1 MTGLIIFCVVAIVA
15 AAWVLF
21 QTARKTET
29 EDAVEIPSQVT
40 NEEEKPK
47 EAVASAW
54 QIRPD
59 TWYVCTNDCNY
70 KYHFYKE
77 GEMYLGA
84 DIDPHLEQAYKNFRE
99 ATDEE
104 IEEHTSFIPT
114 PEPTPE
120 PAPEPE
126 PEPEPEHDDRL
137 DGVLKQFE
145 DIVSVPRDGL
155 TYAFL
160 YATFKELVD
169 QWANYTSPNGLPLLL
184 RKELFHTFYDYHSE
198 KEGRFFPD
206 SPAYETITGFMVAL
220 MLGGLRPQ
228 DRTEIMKRGY
238 EFGGYTKEA
247 DCYGYAWDEDP
258 TNLRVFA
265 ASVLAA
271 MLGKKRPNTEAM
283 MVECGGIMYTK
294 TLDELA
300 DGKRDCV
307 GRDDFFIDFREFM
320 PTAPG
325 PYAPGYTDRPDTTY
339 PHEEKEA
346 NGNLKTDLD
355 IHRFVCET
363 FNLGDTLFFQRTVQ
377 AIADKEGEMTHL
389 FGETHTVDDPRYGM
403 MRFAPVF
410 GRLNIG
416 KTIATDGHIARLCA
430 ATQAASNSARGI
442 LQTATLFSP
451 KQYGRLRPGCSWS
464 QEARKHSATHDRL
477 NVLANFYIEDGDGCP
492 TGYYDADGRWVHPEQ
507 CASPEQ
513 YEEMAKNNLYA
524 NSYPSGHA
532 SGIMGVAL
540 ALIELMPDKADAIL
554 AAAFDFSQS
563 RSITRYHWMS
573 DILNGLVVGCCQ
585 YFVSRAASD
594 FSDMLEAA
602 DKETQTL

>member
-29 EDAVEIPSQVT
+29 EDAVDIPSQVT
-40 NEEEKPK
+40 NEEEKLK
-47 EAVASAW
+47 EAAASGALA
-54 QIRPD
+54 IRPD

-114 PEPTPE
+114 PEPKPEPTPE

-126 PEPEPEHDDRL
+126 PKHDDRL
-137 DGVLKQFE
+137 DEILMEFK
-145 DIVSVPRDGL
+145 DIVYVPRESL
-155 TYAFL
+155 TYAFMSTAL
-160 YATFKELVD
+160 DELIT
-169 QWANYTSPNGLPLLL
+169 QWHEHRSLNGLPVLM
-184 RKELFHTFYDYHSE
+184 RKELYQAIYDYYNE
-198 KEGRFFPD
+198 NETLPTD
-206 SPAYETITGFMVAL
+206 LAYDTMTGFMVAL

-247 DCYGYAWDEDP
+247 DIYGYAWDEDP

-265 ASVLAA
+265 ATVLAA

-325 PYAPGYTDRPDTTY
+325 PYAPGYTERPDVTY

-355 IHRFVCET
+355 IHRYVCET

-442 LQTATLFSP
+442 LQTATLSP
-451 KQYGRLRPGCSWS
+451 KQYGRLRPGCSWQ

-492 TGYYDADGRWVHPEQ
+492 TGYYDGTGRWVHPEQ

-513 YEEMAKNNLYA
+513 YEEMCKNNLYA

-540 ALIELMPDKADAIL
+540 ALIELMPEKADAIL

-594 FSDMLEAA
+594 FSDMLESAG
-602 DKETQTL
+602 KETQTL

>member
-40 NEEEKPK
+40 NEEQNPNQ

-104 IEEHTSFIPT
+104 IEEHISFIPT
-114 PEPTPE
+114 PDPTPE

-126 PEPEPEHDDRL
+126 PEPEHEHDDRL
-137 DGVLKQFE
+137 DEILLEFK
-145 DIVSVPRDGL
+145 DIVYVPRESL
-155 TYAFL
+155 TYAFMSTAL
-160 YATFKELVD
+160 DELIT
-169 QWANYTSPNGLPLLL
+169 QWHEHRSLNGLPVLM
-184 RKELFHTFYDYHSE
+184 RKELYQAIYDYYNE
-198 KEGRFFPD
+198 NETLPTD
-206 SPAYETITGFMVAL
+206 LAYDTMTGFMVAL

-363 FNLGDTLFFQRTVQ
+363 FNLGDTLFSQRTVQ

-442 LQTATLFSP
+442 LQTATLSP
-451 KQYGRLRPGCSWS
+451 KQYGRLRPGCSWQ

-492 TGYYDADGRWVHPEQ
+492 TGYYDGTGRWVHPEQ

-563 RSITRYHWMS
+563 RSITSYHWMS

>member
-15 AAWVLF
+15 AAWVLW
-21 QTARKTET
+21 QTAKATEN
-29 EDAVEIPSQVT
+29 EEVVDIPQVT
-40 NEEEKPK
+40 NEEQKPNQ
-47 EAVASAW
+47 EAAASGALA
-54 QIRPD
+54 IRPD

-120 PAPEPE
+120 PEPE
-126 PEPEPEHDDRL
+126 PEPEPKHDDRL
-137 DGVLKQFE
+137 DEILLEFK
-145 DIVSVPRDGL
+145 DIVYVPRESL
-155 TYAFL
+155 TYAFMSTAL
-160 YATFKELVD
+160 DELIT
-169 QWANYTSPNGLPLLL
+169 QWHEHRSLNGLPVLM
-184 RKELFHTFYDYHSE
+184 RKELYQAIYDYYNE
-198 KEGRFFPD
+198 NETLPTD
-206 SPAYETITGFMVAL
+206 LAYDTMTGFMVAL

-294 TLDELA
+294 TIDELA

-346 NGNLKTDLD
+346 NGNLKTDLA

-363 FNLGDTLFFQRTVQ
+363 FNLGDTTLRQRTVQ

-442 LQTATLFSP
+442 LQTATLSP
-451 KQYGRLRPGCSWS
+451 KQYGRLRPGCSWQ

-492 TGYYDADGRWVHPEQ
+492 TGYYDGTGRWVHPEQ

-513 YEEMAKNNLYA
+513 YEEMCKNNLYA

>member
-29 EDAVEIPSQVT
+29 DDAVEIPSQVT

-47 EAVASAW
+47 EAAASGALA
-54 QIRPD
+54 IRPD

-126 PEPEPEHDDRL
+126 PEPKHDDRL
-137 DGVLKQFE
+137 DEILLEFK
-145 DIVSVPRDGL
+145 DIVYVPRESL
-155 TYAFL
+155 TYAFMSTAL
-160 YATFKELVD
+160 DELIT
-169 QWANYTSPNGLPLLL
+169 QWHEHRSLNGLPVLM
-184 RKELFHTFYDYHSE
+184 RKELYQAIYDYYNE
-198 KEGRFFPD
+198 NETLPTD
-206 SPAYETITGFMVAL
+206 LAYDTMTGFMVAL

-247 DCYGYAWDEDP
+247 DIYGYAWDEDP

-265 ASVLAA
+265 ATVLAA

-300 DGKRDCV
+300 DGKRDYV

-325 PYAPGYTDRPDTTY
+325 PYAPGYTDRPDVTY

-442 LQTATLFSP
+442 LQTATLSP
-451 KQYGRLRPGCSWS
+451 KQYGRLRPGCSWQ

-492 TGYYDADGRWVHPEQ
+492 TGYYDGTGRWVHPEQ

-513 YEEMAKNNLYA
+513 YEEMCKNNLYA

-594 FSDMLEAA
+594 FSDLLAAA
-602 DKETQTL
+602 DKETQSL

>member
-15 AAWVLF
+15 AAWVLW
-21 QTARKTET
+21 QTAKATEN
-29 EDAVEIPSQVT
+29 EEVVDIPQVT
-40 NEEEKPK
+40 NEEQKPNQ
-47 EAVASAW
+47 EAAASGALA
-54 QIRPD
+54 IRPD

-120 PAPEPE
+120 PEPE
-126 PEPEPEHDDRL
+126 PEPEPKHDDRL
-137 DGVLKQFE
+137 DEILLEFK
-145 DIVSVPRDGL
+145 DIVYVPRESL
-155 TYAFL
+155 TYAFMSTAL
-160 YATFKELVD
+160 DELIT
-169 QWANYTSPNGLPLLL
+169 QWHEHRSLNGLPVLM
-184 RKELFHTFYDYHSE
+184 RKELYQAIYDYYNE
-198 KEGRFFPD
+198 NETLPTD
-206 SPAYETITGFMVAL
+206 LAYDTMTGFMVAL

-265 ASVLAA
+265 ATVLAA

-363 FNLGDTLFFQRTVQ
+363 FNLGDTLFSQRTVQ

-442 LQTATLFSP
+442 LQTATLSP
-451 KQYGRLRPGCSWS
+451 KQYGRLRPGCSWQ

-492 TGYYDADGRWVHPEQ
+492 TGYYDGTGRWVHPEQ

-513 YEEMAKNNLYA
+513 YEEMCKNNLYA

>member
-29 EDAVEIPSQVT
+29 EDAVDIPSQVT
-40 NEEEKPK
+40 NEEQKPNQ

-104 IEEHTSFIPT
+104 IEEHISFIPT

-145 DIVSVPRDGL
+145 DIVAVPRDGL
-155 TYAFL
+155 TYAFMSTAL
-160 YATFKELVD
+160 NELIT
-169 QWANYTSPNGLPLLL
+169 QWHEHRSLNGLPVLM
-184 RKELFHTFYDYHSE
+184 RKELYQAIYDYYNE
-198 KEGRFFPD
+198 NETLPTD
-206 SPAYETITGFMVAL
+206 LAYDTMTGFMVAL

-325 PYAPGYTDRPDTTY
+325 PYAPGYTDRPDVTY

-346 NGNLKTDLD
+346 NGNLKTDLA

-442 LQTATLFSP
+442 LQTATLSP

-492 TGYYDADGRWVHPEQ
+492 TGYYDGTGRWVHPEQ

-513 YEEMAKNNLYA
+513 YEEMCKNNLYA

-594 FSDMLEAA
+594 FSDLLAAA

>member
-47 EAVASAW
+47 ESVASAW

-84 DIDPHLEQAYKNFRE
+84 DIDTHLKQAYKNFRE

-104 IEEHTSFIPT
+104 IEEYTSLIPAPEPK

-120 PAPEPE
+120 PEPK
-126 PEPEPEHDDRL
+126 PEPEHDDRL
-137 DGVLKQFE
+137 DEILLEFK
-145 DIVSVPRDGL
+145 DIVYVPRESL
-155 TYAFL
+155 TYAFMSTAL
-160 YATFKELVD
+160 DELIT
-169 QWANYTSPNGLPLLL
+169 QWHEHRSLNGLPVLM
-184 RKELFHTFYDYHSE
+184 RKELYQAIYDYYNE
-198 KEGRFFPD
+198 NETLPTD
-206 SPAYETITGFMVAL
+206 LAYDTMTGFMVAM

-265 ASVLAA
+265 ATVLAA

-325 PYAPGYTDRPDTTY
+325 PYAPGYTDRPDVTY

-346 NGNLKTDLD
+346 NGNLKTDLA

-363 FNLGDTLFFQRTVQ
+363 FNLGDTTLRQRTVQ

-403 MRFAPVF
+403 MRFSPVF

-442 LQTATLFSP
+442 LQTATLSP
-451 KQYGRLRPGCSWS
+451 KQYGRLRPGCSW
-464 QEARKHSATHDRL
+464 QHEARKHSATHDRL

-492 TGYYDADGRWVHPEQ
+492 TGYYDGTGRWVHPEQ

-513 YEEMAKNNLYA
+513 YEEMCKNNLYA

-594 FSDMLEAA
+594 FSDLLEAA